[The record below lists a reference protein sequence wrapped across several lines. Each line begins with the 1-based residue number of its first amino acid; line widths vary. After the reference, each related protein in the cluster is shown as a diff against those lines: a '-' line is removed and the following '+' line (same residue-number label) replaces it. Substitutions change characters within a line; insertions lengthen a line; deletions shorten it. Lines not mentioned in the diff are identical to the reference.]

1 MVMNVPF
8 LRLPTIGLS
17 AGLPLVMGCDR
28 TFAGGFGSLILA
40 MVVSQRSTS
49 RKLSG
54 AVVVELF
61 DEVELLDE
69 SVAVE
74 LVEASGEVDV
84 SRSDDELAVE
94 SDDGSVTVGRFDES
108 FDEEVLEAFAP
119 ASVVGICPVVAD
131 LESIDGDGWSIAIV
145 VPPIAAKVTRL
156 PIMTP
161 GFLINDRRDLG
172 SIMSCSPNGKIPIA
186 LCKNLQE
193 KP

>member
-1 MVMNVPF
+1 M
-8 LRLPTIGLS
+8 
-17 AGLPLVMGCDR
+17 
-28 TFAGGFGSLILA
+28 ILA

-54 AVVVELF
+54 ALG
-61 DEVELLDE
+61 VELLDE

-84 SRSDDELAVE
+84 SRSDDELAVR
-94 SDDGSVTVGRFDES
+94 SDDGDVMVEGFDEN
-108 FDEEVLEAFAP
+108 FDEEVLEAFAL

-156 PIMTP
+156 PIMTL
-161 GFLINDRRDLG
+161 GFLINDRRDSG
-172 SIMSCSPNGKIPIA
+172 SMMSCAPTGKVPVS
-186 LCKNLQE
+186 LCKNLQD